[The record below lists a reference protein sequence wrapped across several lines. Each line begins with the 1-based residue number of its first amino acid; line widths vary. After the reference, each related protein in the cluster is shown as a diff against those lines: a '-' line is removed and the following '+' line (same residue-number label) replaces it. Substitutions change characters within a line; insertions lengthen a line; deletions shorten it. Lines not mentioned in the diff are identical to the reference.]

1 MLTKILKK
9 LYIPLICLLSI
20 SLGISSQIVNTNS
33 QNYYNNAV
41 NFAKELKDKNICG
54 TDEKYSLEDFYK
66 GLKDKINN
74 QDNFL
79 LKKHDNKKISFS
91 IGYKTGM
98 SSLKKGSLFS
108 PNPTKLY
115 NPRIVLT
122 GISDHYSNT
131 TPKFKLIE
139 STRLRE
145 ILNSDSQILPKDISA
160 DQFNYSLGFNLF
172 EIPKNYS
179 SSNIVN
185 KKSFIEGMK
194 AGLNNE
200 KYNLSKQQVA
210 EFSYIMGAF
219 YSNNLEGEQDKN
231 AFLEGFKSELPQ
243 QPQKFEKFE
252 A

>member
-1 MLTKILKK
+1 MLTKILKN

-98 SSLKKGSLFS
+98 SSLKKGFLFS

-115 NPRIVLT
+115 NPKIVLA

-131 TPKFKLIE
+131 KPNFKLIE
-139 STRLRE
+139 STKLKE
-145 ILNSDSQILPKDISA
+145 ILNNDSRTLPKDISA

-179 SSNIVN
+179 SSNIVD
-185 KKSFIEGMK
+185 KKSFIKGMK

-210 EFSYIMGAF
+210 EFSYIMGTF
-219 YSNNLEGEQDKN
+219 YSANLDNEQHRN
-231 AFLEGFKSELPQ
+231 AFLEGFESELAK
-243 QPQKFEKFE
+243 QPPKFDKV
-252 A
+252 